1 MDEMEEVE
9 ELFQVAEE
17 VMQEQDEGGRVGG
30 AGANTSRRRMRTN
43 RLRPTATGSTPVVG
57 QEVFVKVHGT
67 FHKAVVKKILPL
79 TDPTMYMCVHS
90 STSRYSGQVQAAL
103 EADIIPA
110 CDTYKSFKRSRD
122 GLKQFA
128 QDLSQSSHAA
138 RSAASKLRAET
149 KKGLK
154 AMRAAEDERVVLA
167 WKAYCRGDD
176 GTRTWSAREQEKPI
190 AALPHVADPLGP

>member
-1 MDEMEEVE
+1 
-9 ELFQVAEE
+9 
-17 VMQEQDEGGRVGG
+17 
-30 AGANTSRRRMRTN
+30 MRTN

-79 TDPTMYMCVHS
+79 TDPPMYMCVHS

-138 RSAASKLRAET
+138 APQPASSERRQRKGSKLCAQRKTSVLCLPGKYTAAATTAHRRGERGSRSTLSKLRFMLP
-149 KKGLK
+149 LK
-154 AMRAAEDERVVLA
+154 
-167 WKAYCRGDD
+167 
-176 GTRTWSAREQEKPI
+176 
-190 AALPHVADPLGP
+190 HV